1 MTGAAMSLRPR
12 LLPPPPLLQLLVLLP
27 LVLVLV
33 LQVRP
38 VSPQSA
44 QWPCPD
50 SCTCR
55 EDHVAQV
62 GRAYAV
68 LCSNQRLRH
77 IPDLSPLLSVNVSV
91 MLKLDYCDLG
101 NVTRGD
107 FPQGLRLAI
116 LHLNGNAG
124 LRLAADA
131 LQNVRDSLV
140 LLDMQAVN
148 LPFNDT
154 LRYLSGCGR
163 LQELSLSFNNKGQ
176 GHTPRV
182 TAGLFKGLGL
192 TALAKLKL
200 YNCNIRSLAEDVFEG
215 AEGLRDLHLGSN
227 LIGEVP
233 RALGRL
239 LDLRVLD
246 LSSNAIAHL
255 PNSSFVALARLQE
268 LKLHRND
275 IDIVE
280 EGAFAGLHASLGT
293 LVMDFCSLREV
304 PTEAI
309 RPLANLTS
317 LDLTGNLFTDIGPDA
332 FVGSYCLN
340 ELYVS
345 SRTLSFDK
353 LMFTG
358 QRFCIKDLKIRRAEL
373 TAIPLAPVKDLVNLQ
388 YLFLDKNNITRL
400 RRDELKGITA
410 TSISFSDNP
419 IRTIEKGA
427 FNGLRPKLILL
438 LERTEVSD
446 LGFIFDY
453 PEETFRFLSL
463 YESPIPCD
471 CTLKRLLRMRAENF
485 LYGTCSHRG
494 LGVNLRDP
502 KLEGILAQ
510 KCRPPPETVM
520 AAVNVT
526 TRTGAGAAGRPYTV
540 EPQVQRREKQVGGG
554 GEAGEGRPQKASRK
568 KNRRKSSGQGK
579 DASGGCSVRL
589 HSWRFLPGVTV
600 TVAVLLLSSGLPVA
614 T

>member
-1 MTGAAMSLRPR
+1 MTGTMSSLC
-12 LLPPPPLLQLLVLLP
+12 LLPPLLP
-27 LVLVLV
+27 LLLLLHVIS
-33 LQVRP
+33 

-44 QWPCPD
+44 RWPCPD

-68 LCSNQRLRH
+68 LCSNQRLRR
-77 IPDLSPLLSVNVSV
+77 IPDLSPLVSVNVSV

-107 FPQGLRLAI
+107 FPPGLRLAI

-124 LRLAADA
+124 LRLALDA
-131 LQNVRDSLV
+131 LQNVRDTLV

-154 LRYLSGCGR
+154 LHYLAGCGR
-163 LQELSLSFNNKGQ
+163 LQELSLSFNNKGH
-176 GHTPRV
+176 GHTPRI

-192 TALAKLKL
+192 TSLVKLKL

-215 AEGLRDLHLGSN
+215 AEGLQDLHLGSN
-227 LIGEVP
+227 LIGDVP

-239 LDLRVLD
+239 GDLKILD

-255 PNSSFVALARLQE
+255 VNGSFAPLTRLRE

-280 EGAFAGLHASLGT
+280 DAAFAGLHASLST

-309 RPLANLTS
+309 RPLSNLTS

-358 QRFCIKDLKIRRAEL
+358 QRFCIKDLKIRKAEL
-373 TAIPLAPVKDLVNLQ
+373 TSIPLDPVKDLVKLQ

-400 RRDELKGITA
+400 RKDELKGITA

-446 LGFIFDY
+446 LSFIFDY
-453 PEETFRFLSL
+453 PEDTFRFLSL

-471 CTLKRLLRMRAENF
+471 CTLKRIMQMRAENF
-485 LYGTCSHRG
+485 LYGTCSHG
-494 LGVNLRDP
+494 GQGVNLRDP
-502 KLEGILAQ
+502 KLTGILAQ
-510 KCRPPPETVM
+510 KCRPRPETVM
-520 AAVNVT
+520 AANRT
-526 TRTGAGAAGRPYTV
+526 TRPAGAGAGAGAGVGGTVRPYTV
-540 EPQVQRREKQVGGG
+540 EPQVQRREKQVGN
-554 GEAGEGRPQKASRK
+554 EERLQKPSSK
-568 KNRRKSSGQGK
+568 KSRRKSSNTGK
-579 DASGGCSVRL
+579 RRPANGAARSSCWFS
-589 HSWRFLPGVTV
+589 VTV
-600 TVAVLLLSSGLPVA
+600 LLSAWLVA
-614 T
+614 TW